1 MIFGRRHLEEV
12 LRVYVARYGHRS
24 HRGLDL
30 GAALAAP
37 APAQSVSPVLP
48 SGSVG
53 VFVTGFDGPPLTLR
67 VHEDPVPPGWNR
79 TAHGIVT
86 PFVVLHHAK
95 AKAWRGPG
103 DVGDLGHG
111 GDRRSVRIVSFV

>member
-12 LRVYVARYGHRS
+12 LRVYVARYGHRP

-53 VFVTGFDGPPLTLR
+53 VFVTGFAVPPLTLR

-86 PFVVLHHAK
+86 RLWSCTMRKQRPGVGQATLATWATVV
-95 AKAWRGPG
+95 
-103 DVGDLGHG
+103 
-111 GDRRSVRIVSFV
+111 IVAQ